1 MRTYKCKVE
10 NSLWHCSKG
19 FCDGCDYAS
28 CGNDCDKQL
37 LKDVY
42 QEHISDERMIEQQRI
57 KMGEQQAEIERL
69 QEENKSI
76 RYCYEQAKS
85 YNDTLAESCEKNC
98 KKFNM
103 TTRAEAIKE
112 FAERLKAEVSHIPA
126 WGSVAEKKIDNLVKE
141 MTEQKGAEADA

>member
-1 MRTYKCKVE
+1 MKTYEGKVE

-57 KMGEQQAEIERL
+57 KIVEQQAEIERL
-69 QEENKSI
+69 KEERIERI
-76 RYCYEQAKS
+76 RELTRTVYDKEIAEAK
-85 YNDTLAESCEKNC
+85 AK
-98 KKFNM
+98 
-103 TTRAEAIKE
+103 AIKE
-112 FAERLKAEVSHIPA
+112 VINRL
-126 WGSVAEKKIDNLVKE
+126 EKKCNGKP
-141 MTEQKGAEADA
+141 TEIGGLFVVILHLL

>member
-28 CGNDCDKQL
+28 CGNDCYKQL

-57 KMGEQQAEIERL
+57 KIVEQQAEIERL
-69 QEENKSI
+69 QKAGEEAVNCFTRMESLYKI
-76 RYCYEQAKS
+76 KCKELEVAK
-85 YNDTLAESCEKNC
+85 
-98 KKFNM
+98 
-103 TTRAEAIKE
+103 AEAIKE
-112 FAERLKAEVSHIPA
+112 VINRL
-126 WGSVAEKKIDNLVKE
+126 EKKMQWQTYGDYRLVRSYLVAIEKE
-141 MTEQKGAEADA
+141 MTEQKE